1 MDAILRAIVE
11 PRRRDILQLVQ
22 HQEQTSGDIAA
33 HFPEV
38 TRPAISQHLKVLE
51 DAGLLAM
58 RKEGTKRL
66 YQAVPERLAE
76 LKTYLEAFW
85 DDRLQLLAREAE
97 TEERRSSLPD
107 DQRN

>member
-1 MDAILRAIVE
+1 MDVILRAIVE

-22 HQEQTSGDIAA
+22 REERTSGDIAS
-33 HFPEV
+33 HFPDV
-38 TRPAISQHLKVLE
+38 TRPAISQHLKVLQ
-51 DAGLLAM
+51 DAGLLTV
-58 RKEGTKRL
+58 RREGTKRL

-76 LKTYLEAFW
+76 LRRYLEGFW

-97 TEERRSSLPD
+97 AEERRSSISD

>member
-22 HQEQTSGDIAA
+22 RQEQTSGDIAA

-76 LKTYLEAFW
+76 LKRYLEAFW

-97 TEERRSSLPD
+97 FEERRSSLPD
-107 DQRN
+107 EQRN